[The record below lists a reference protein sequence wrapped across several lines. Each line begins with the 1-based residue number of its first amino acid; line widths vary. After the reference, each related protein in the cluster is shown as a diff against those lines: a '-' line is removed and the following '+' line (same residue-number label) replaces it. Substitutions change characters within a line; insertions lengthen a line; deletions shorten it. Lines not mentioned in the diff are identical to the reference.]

1 MSSKEE
7 QLRTAVVELGSTV
20 MVSGQLM
27 REATAE
33 IERLREVNG
42 ELLAALKKLVSDLD
56 DGLLFDIVVGN
67 ARAAIRKAESKP
79 RLRDEGSSREDS
91 FFERFE
97 R

>member
-1 MSSKEE
+1 MDPERRE
-7 QLRTAVVELGSTV
+7 GRTVSLVEYARTHMTGYGTDSDLANAFLET
-20 MVSGQLM
+20 
-27 REATAE
+27 
-33 IERLREVNG
+33 
-42 ELLAALKKLVSDLD
+42 LAALKKLVSDLD